1 MPEGS
6 IKDGIGAAVRRKE
19 DKRFLTGSGRY
30 TADIS
35 RPGQLHVHFIRSDHA
50 HAKIKSIKTD
60 AAAKADGVVAIY
72 TGDDVAADGIGGPI
86 CGWVVTNRDGS
97 PTNEPPHPIL
107 AIGTVKYVGDHVVA
121 VIAETLQQARD
132 AAELVEI
139 DYEVLAPVVD
149 LASASSSVQIHENVP
164 NNMYFDF
171 ELGDE
176 AAAEDALANAATVV
190 ELEVRN
196 NRLVPNAMEPRAALA
211 EYDPIDEAYTLFTT
225 SQNPHLTRLVI
236 GAFMLSIPESKLRV
250 VAPDVGGGFGSKI
263 YVYPEEAVCTWVSKK
278 LQRPIKWTADRSE
291 SFLADAHGRDH
302 INKVRMA
309 LDANNRITGL
319 RVDSL
324 ANIGSYL
331 SAFSVVTP
339 TILHAPLLSGC
350 YQIPAIYTNV
360 KGMATT
366 TAPVDAYRGAGRP
379 EATYLLERVMDAAA
393 RQVGMDPAEFRRMN
407 FIPKDAFPYQTPVAL
422 QYDIGDYE
430 APLDKALEMI
440 DYKGF
445 EARRAESAKN
455 GKYRGIG
462 LSSYIEA
469 CGIAPSA
476 VAGALGARVG
486 LYESATVRVD
496 PTGTINVMTGTHSH
510 GQGHDTTFAQIVA
523 DKLGVGIEQV
533 QIIHG
538 DSDKTPFGMG
548 SYGSRSLAVG
558 GSAISKAVDKVIDKA
573 KIIAAHLME
582 AADSDVV
589 FADGKFTVAGTDT
602 EKGFGE
608 IALAAYVPHNYP
620 HDRLEPG
627 LEETA
632 FYDPLNFT
640 YPSGTHIAEV
650 EIDPAT
656 GVVQLVDWACCDDFG
671 NLINPMIVEGQVHGG
686 IAQGVG
692 QALMENAAYDE
703 NGQLITASYMDYCMP
718 RADDLP
724 DFKVDYTVTACTHN
738 DLGVKGCGEAGAIA
752 SPPALIN
759 AVINALAPLGV
770 TDMSMPASPEKVW
783 RAINDATQAQAAE

>member
-1 MPEGS
+1 MPEGIS
-6 IKDGIGAAVRRKE
+6 KEGIGASVRRKE
-19 DKRFLTGSGRY
+19 DKKFISGMGRY
-30 TADIS
+30 TDDIN
-35 RPGQLHVHFIRSDHA
+35 RAGQLHVWFVRSDVA
-50 HAKIKSIKTD
+50 HAEIKNIDTS
-60 AAAKADGVVAIY
+60 AAEKAEGVVAVL
-72 TGDDVAADGIGGPI
+72 TGEDVAADGIGGPI

-107 AIGTVKYVGDHVVA
+107 ANGKVRYVGDHVVA
-121 VIAETLQQARD
+121 VFAETLEQAR
-132 AAELVEI
+132 AGAEMVAITYGELK
-139 DYEVLAPVVD
+139 PVVD
-149 LASASSSVQIHENVP
+149 LASAHEGEQIHENVP

-176 AAAEDALANAATVV
+176 KATEDALASAKTIV

-196 NRLVPNAMEPRAALA
+196 NRLIPNAMEPRAAVA
-211 EYDPIDEAYTLFTT
+211 EYDPIDEAYTLYTT

-263 YVYPEEAVCTWVSKK
+263 YVYPEEAVCTWAAKK
-278 LQRPIKWTADRSE
+278 LGRPVKWTADRSQA
-291 SFLADAHGRDH
+291 FLSDAHGRDH
-302 INKVRMA
+302 INKVKVGI
-309 LDANNRITGL
+309 DANNRIVGL
-319 RVDSL
+319 RVDSI

-350 YQIPAIYTNV
+350 YQIPCIYTNV

-379 EATYLLERVMDAAA
+379 EATYLLERMMDAAA
-393 RQVGMDPAEFRRMN
+393 REVGMDPAEFRRIN

-422 QYDIGDYE
+422 QYDIGDYDTC
-430 APLDKALEMI
+430 LNKALDMI

-445 EARRAESAKN
+445 ESRREEAAKR

-476 VAGALGARVG
+476 VAGALGSRVG
-486 LYESATVRVD
+486 LYETATVRVD
-496 PTGTINVMTGTHSH
+496 PTGTVSVFTGTHSH

-523 DKLGVGIEQV
+523 EKLGIPIGNVEIV
-533 QIIHG
+533 HG
-538 DSDKTPFGMG
+538 DTNRIPFGMG

-558 GSAISKAVDKVIDKA
+558 GTAISKAVDKVIEKG

-582 AADSDVV
+582 AADADVE
-589 FADGKFTVAGTDT
+589 FSEGKFTVAGTDN
-602 EKGFGE
+602 EKAFGD

-627 LEETA
+627 LEETS

-656 GVVQLVDWACCDDFG
+656 GVVDVVDWACCDDFG

-686 IAQGVG
+686 IAQGIG
-692 QALMENAAYDE
+692 QALLENAHYDD
-703 NGQLITASYMDYCMP
+703 NGQLLTASYMDYCMP

-724 DFKVDYTVTACTHN
+724 SFKVDYAVTACTHN

-759 AVINALAPLGV
+759 AVINALSPLGV
-770 TDMSMPASPEKVW
+770 TDMSMPASPQKVW
-783 RAINDATQAQAAE
+783 QAINQAQAKAAE